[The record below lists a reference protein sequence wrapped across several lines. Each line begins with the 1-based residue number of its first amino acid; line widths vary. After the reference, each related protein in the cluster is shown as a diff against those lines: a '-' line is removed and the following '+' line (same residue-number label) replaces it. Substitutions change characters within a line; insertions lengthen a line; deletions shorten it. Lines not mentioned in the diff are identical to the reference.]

1 MTRFPWT
8 SSTPK
13 GILKFEVFVL
23 RMPAGS
29 LSTASFSVASA
40 SRDETT
46 KIIGYFTAVAQL
58 KNPFFS
64 WDTKQDS
71 TPELLK
77 AGETLMSAQYFS
89 CWSCHVRGS
98 QTPEGPMEQ
107 WAPNLAYARD
117 RLNPQWILTW
127 IKDPNAIMPG
137 TKMPSFYPGGP
148 DDVFDG
154 NEERQI
160 LAMRDFIMSIVLRNP
175 AWPSLHRR
183 LGRGGRVEQ
192 QRGRGADAARCKR

>member
-1 MTRFPWT
+1 MLATSRPLAKFRFDARGGGAPH
-8 SSTPK
+8 
-13 GILKFEVFVL
+13 
-23 RMPAGS
+23 
-29 LSTASFSVASA
+29 
-40 SRDETT
+40 
-46 KIIGYFTAVAQL
+46 GYTVTNPGAEAAVAQL
-58 KNPFFS
+58 KNPFFA
-64 WDTKQDS
+64 WDTRRDS

-77 AGETLMSAQYFS
+77 AGELLMSAQYFS

-107 WAPNLAYARD
+107 WAPNLAYARE

-160 LAMRDFIMSIVLRNP
+160 LAMRDFIMSIGGHGGAAAPNMAKDAGAGAAAP
-175 AWPSLHRR
+175 APGQASA
-183 LGRGGRVEQ
+183 GSGTPP
-192 QRGRGADAARCKR
+192 GAS